1 MSVIGKPPKTAS
13 KALPIINEL
22 REHRAKQMVKLSDL
36 AKRGGYLEHQVSSW
50 ERGKH
55 IPSLANF
62 CNLAN
67 VLGLRVKL
75 VKED

>member
-22 REHRAKQMVKLSDL
+22 REQRAKQRVKLADL

-50 ERGKH
+50 ERGEH

-67 VLGLRVKL
+67 VLGLQVKL